1 MHWPGRTI
9 WDTRV
14 QGVCGIL
21 SARGD
26 GEEGASFVS
35 ATFAQVS
42 LSPARVLINPNRTYS
57 IESAISRNSRFAIN
71 VMPAS
76 SQAQIIR
83 LMRVRR
89 RQPDRAEIVGLT
101 LHNENHDIPAI
112 EGALQTLFCEVE
124 ETIEA
129 GDRKLYVARILG
141 SRSDSAHAAERPLL
155 FSEVSGGPRKAIALQ
170 KNLRKVLAVS
180 GGLDLLKK
188 TFYRLKPPPPPNIAL
203 NTYEEAGATEEE
215 IALINSYGVLDQS
228 RYLSPPRTPAIVT
241 KKLGVCVVGTGWGSF
256 HCNLLRQASPATRLF
271 VCGQNPDKTARLA
284 KTVKA
289 EDYFLGIERAV
300 ADPRVQAL
308 ILALPH
314 DLHRS
319 AAEMIAAASKHALVE
334 KPIATNLHDADAMI
348 LAARR
353 AGSILMVAEDMHF
366 RPAIRKAVRCI
377 LEGDIGEP
385 LYFMSHAAGVRRPRG
400 WAAQADRLGGGVL
413 MDMGVHYVRALRL
426 LMGEPNAVF
435 ASRAMQIDTKIS
447 GEDSVQALFSNSGGW
462 EAHMF
467 LSWSSPRG
475 QLPDI
480 IVAGEKGTI
489 HLWPGS
495 SYIDLYP
502 AEPPIIPWLL
512 SFVRPFWLQEKLMRP
527 RFGRVRVSLPEKEGS
542 GYRGEIREFLAAVA
556 EEREPVSPPEDG
568 RRDLEIV
575 LNCYDALAKGV
586 RVPIEP
592 LHPQSAQA
600 PLEPS

>member
-14 QGVCGIL
+14 QGVCGVL
-21 SARGD
+21 SAT
-26 GEEGASFVS
+26 GEGEQAALFVS

-42 LSPARVLINPNRTYS
+42 LSPPLVLVNPNRTYS
-57 IESAISRNSRFAIN
+57 IESAISRSSRFAIN

-76 SQAQIIR
+76 SQDQVVR

-101 LHNENHDIPAI
+101 LSDDEYGIPAI

-124 ETIEA
+124 DTVEA
-129 GDRKLYVARILG
+129 GDRKLYVARILK
-141 SRSDSAHAAERPLL
+141 SRFNETLKSERPLL
-155 FSEVSGGPRKAIALQ
+155 FSEVAGGPRKAVALQ
-170 KNLRKVLAVS
+170 KNLRTILAVS

-188 TFYRLKPPPPPNIAL
+188 SFYRLKPPPPPNIAL
-203 NTYEEAGATEEE
+203 NTFEEAGATEEE
-215 IALINSYGVLDQS
+215 IALINSYGVLDQT
-228 RYLSPPRTPAIVT
+228 RYLTPPRTPHVVT

-256 HCNLLRQASPATRLF
+256 HCDLVRQASPTTRLF
-271 VCGQNPDKTARLA
+271 VCGQNQEKTERLA
-284 KTVKA
+284 KRVKA
-289 EDYFLGIERAV
+289 EDYFLGVEKAV

-319 AAEMIAAASKHALVE
+319 AAEMIAAAGKHTLVE
-334 KPIATNLHDADAMI
+334 KPIATTLHDADAMI
-348 LAARR
+348 LAARQ
-353 AGSILMVAEDMHF
+353 AGTILMVAEDMHF
-366 RPAIRKAVRCI
+366 RPAIREAVKCI

-385 LYFMSHAAGVRRPRG
+385 LYFMSHAAGIRRPRG
-400 WAAQADRLGGGVL
+400 WAAQANRLGGGVL

-426 LMGEPNAVF
+426 LLGEPNAVF

-447 GEDSVQALFSNSGGW
+447 GEDSVQALFSSAGGW

-475 QLPDI
+475 QIPDI
-480 IVAGEKGTI
+480 IVAGERGTI
-489 HLWPGS
+489 HLWPGT
-495 SYIDLYP
+495 SYIDLFP
-502 AEPPIIPWLL
+502 VEPPLIPRLL
-512 SFVRPFWLQEKLMRP
+512 SFVRPYWLQEKLSRP
-527 RFGRVRVSLPEKEGS
+527 RFGRVRIPLPEKEGS
-542 GYRGEIREFLAAVA
+542 GYMGEIREFLAAVA
-556 EEREPVSPPEDG
+556 EEREPASPPEDA

-575 LNCYDALAKGV
+575 LTCYEALAEGR
-586 RVPIEP
+586 RVPIE
-592 LHPQSAQA
+592 SVR
-600 PLEPS
+600 

>member
-1 MHWPGRTI
+1 MRWPGRTI

-21 SARGD
+21 SAK
-26 GEEGASFVS
+26 GEGERAALFVS

-42 LSPARVLINPNRTYS
+42 LSPARVLVNPNRTYS
-57 IESAISRNSRFAIN
+57 IDSAISRNSRFAIN

-76 SQAQIIR
+76 SQDQIVR

-89 RQPDRAEIVGLT
+89 RQPDRAKIVGLV
-101 LHNENHDIPAI
+101 LSDNEYGIPAV
-112 EGALQTLFCEVE
+112 EGALRTLFCEVE
-124 ETIEA
+124 DIIEA
-129 GDRKLYVARILG
+129 GDRKLYVARILAT
-141 SRSDSAHAAERPLL
+141 RSDSTLASERPLL
-155 FSEVSGGPRKAIALQ
+155 FSEVSGGPRRAIAFQ
-170 KNLRKVLAVS
+170 KNLRAVLAVS
-180 GGLDLLKK
+180 GGLDLLKRS
-188 TFYRLKPPPPPNIAL
+188 FYRLKPPPPPNIAL

-215 IALINSYGVLDQS
+215 IALINSYGVLDRS
-228 RYLSPPRTPAIVT
+228 RYLSPPPMPGNVT
-241 KKLGVCVVGTGWGSF
+241 RKLGVCVVGTGWGSL
-256 HCNLLRQASPATRLF
+256 HCGLLRQASPGTRLF
-271 VCGQNPDKTARLA
+271 VCGQNPGKTARLA

-314 DLHRS
+314 DLHRP
-319 AAEMIAAASKHALVE
+319 AAEMIAAAGKHALVE

-353 AGSILMVAEDMHF
+353 AGTILMVAEDMHF
-366 RPAIRKAVRCI
+366 RPAIRAAVSCI
-377 LEGDIGEP
+377 LEGHIGEP

-426 LMGEPNAVF
+426 LLGEPTAVF
-435 ASRAMQIDTKIS
+435 ASRAMQVNTKIS
-447 GEDSVQALFSNSGGW
+447 GEDSVQALFSSCGGW

-467 LSWSSPRG
+467 LSWSSQPG

-480 IVAGEKGTI
+480 IVAGDKGTI
-489 HLWPGS
+489 HLWPGAA
-495 SYIDLYP
+495 YIDLYP
-502 AEPPIIPWLL
+502 VEPPLIPRLL
-512 SFVRPFWLQEKLMRP
+512 SFVRPYWLQEKLMRP
-527 RFGRVRVSLPEKEGS
+527 RFGRVRIPLPEKEGS

-592 LHPQSAQA
+592 LHPQSA
-600 PLEPS
+600 PVPSEPS